1 MSLEQTG
8 ATGHGDNTAVS
19 LLEVDGD
26 RVRVVFRDDAGHV
39 PAQLSTFR
47 RQSWHKGDAATE
59 PGLWFRTLRED
70 DAGRTVEA
78 LAGETPAGQVS
89 MSLERSALRVT
100 DYRILPAQRGR
111 HYGVQL
117 LGQAV
122 QFARRQNRE
131 TLVLACPP
139 ELAAY
144 FAKYG
149 FAPAAAGGL
158 VLDIRRVVRE
168 IPALE

>member
-1 MSLEQTG
+1 M
-8 ATGHGDNTAVS
+8 
-19 LLEVDGD
+19 
-26 RVRVVFRDDAGHV
+26 
-39 PAQLSTFR
+39 
-47 RQSWHKGDAATE
+47 
-59 PGLWFRTLRED
+59 
-70 DAGRTVEA
+70 EA

-100 DYRILPAQRGR
+100 DYRILPALRGR